1 MMTALPYAVALCRA
15 HLKPMSPPG
24 PSRVRYSAAVGGR
37 LDMSRRSILIA
48 LTPPKT
54 SISLSPMDWQDLET
68 FSFGDG
74 PDLANRLLELVLS
87 GTKRATCWAE
97 SQGLLSAEVGK
108 LMVVLDGQ
116 GVPKAVLKTI
126 ELTKRRFDEVD
137 EAFAYDE
144 GEGDRSLQYWREAP
158 TRYFT
163 RLGRY
168 APDMML
174 WCERFELV
182 ERID

>member
-1 MMTALPYAVALCRA
+1 MTQLGHGHPPNIFHSTGPRRIPSVEVRQVHCR
-15 HLKPMSPPG
+15 
-24 PSRVRYSAAVGGR
+24 
-37 LDMSRRSILIA
+37 ILITGA
-48 LTPPKT
+48 QLTELGSESTP
-54 SISLSPMDWQDLET
+54 SHMDWQNLET
-68 FSFGDG
+68 FSFGDD

-87 GTKRATCWAE
+87 ETKRATCWAE

-108 LMVVLDGQ
+108 MMVVLDGQ
-116 GVPKAVLKTI
+116 GVPKAILKTT

-144 GEGDRSLQYWREAP
+144 GEGDRSLQYWREAHM
-158 TRYFT
+158 RYFS

-182 ERID
+182 ELIG

>member
-1 MMTALPYAVALCRA
+1 MN
-15 HLKPMSPPG
+15 
-24 PSRVRYSAAVGGR
+24 
-37 LDMSRRSILIA
+37 
-48 LTPPKT
+48 
-54 SISLSPMDWQDLET
+54 WQDLEA

-87 GTKRATCWAE
+87 GTKCATCWAE

-144 GEGDRSLQYWREAP
+144 GEGDRSLQYWREAH

-174 WCERFELV
+174 WCERLNLSSALARPHPQWSNWKSFISAFWHRTDMPTALRDV
-182 ERID
+182 RC

>member
-1 MMTALPYAVALCRA
+1 MTPQRT
-15 HLKPMSPPG
+15 
-24 PSRVRYSAAVGGR
+24 SA
-37 LDMSRRSILIA
+37 DQ
-48 LTPPKT
+48 
-54 SISLSPMDWQDLET
+54 LSPLTAFKIRKHSFAMEWQHLET

-144 GEGDRSLQYWREAP
+144 GEGDRSLRYWREAHA
-158 TRYFT
+158 RYIHT
-163 RLGRY
+163 GHD
-168 APDMML
+168 A
-174 WCERFELV
+174 LV
-182 ERID
+182 RAV

>member
-1 MMTALPYAVALCRA
+1 ME
-15 HLKPMSPPG
+15 
-24 PSRVRYSAAVGGR
+24 
-37 LDMSRRSILIA
+37 
-48 LTPPKT
+48 
-54 SISLSPMDWQDLET
+54 WQHLET

-74 PDLANRLLELVLS
+74 PDLANRLLELVSL
-87 GTKRATCWAE
+87 GNKARD
-97 SQGLLSAEVGK
+97 LLGRELRDFSLLQVGM

-144 GEGDRSLQYWREAP
+144 GEGDRSLQYWREAHA
-158 TRYFT
+158 RYFS

-182 ERID
+182 ERIGRVR

>member
-1 MMTALPYAVALCRA
+1 MLAGEWERSLMTRMEVPLIRPLSGADRTCR
-15 HLKPMSPPG
+15 
-24 PSRVRYSAAVGGR
+24 
-37 LDMSRRSILIA
+37 RRSILIA

-87 GTKRATCWAE
+87 GTKRATCRAE

-137 EAFAYDE
+137 EAFAYEE
-144 GEGDRSLQYWREAP
+144 GEGDRSLQYWREAH

>member
-1 MMTALPYAVALCRA
+1 
-15 HLKPMSPPG
+15 
-24 PSRVRYSAAVGGR
+24 
-37 LDMSRRSILIA
+37 
-48 LTPPKT
+48 
-54 SISLSPMDWQDLET
+54 
-68 FSFGDG
+68 
-74 PDLANRLLELVLS
+74 
-87 GTKRATCWAE
+87 
-97 SQGLLSAEVGK
+97 
-108 LMVVLDGQ
+108 MVVLDGR

-144 GEGDRSLQYWREAP
+144 GEGDRSLQHWREAH
-158 TRYFT
+158 TQYFT

-182 ERID
+182 ERIG

>member
-1 MMTALPYAVALCRA
+1 MTPQRT
-15 HLKPMSPPG
+15 
-24 PSRVRYSAAVGGR
+24 SA
-37 LDMSRRSILIA
+37 DQ
-48 LTPPKT
+48 
-54 SISLSPMDWQDLET
+54 LSPLTAFKIRKHSFAMEWQHLET

-144 GEGDRSLQYWREAP
+144 GEGDRSLQYWREAHAG
-158 TRYFT
+158 YFS
-163 RLGRY
+163 RLGRW
-168 APDMML
+168 A
-174 WCERFELV
+174 
-182 ERID
+182 

>member
-1 MMTALPYAVALCRA
+1 
-15 HLKPMSPPG
+15 MSW
-24 PSRVRYSAAVGGR
+24 RDY
-37 LDMSRRSILIA
+37 
-48 LTPPKT
+48 
-54 SISLSPMDWQDLET
+54 ET
-68 FSFGDG
+68 FSFGDS
-74 PDLANRLLELVLS
+74 PELANELVELVLA

-108 LMVVLDGQ
+108 LMVALDGY
-116 GVPKAVLKTI
+116 GLPRAVLRTL

-137 EAFAYDE
+137 EDFAFDE
-144 GEGDRSLQYWREAP
+144 GEGDRSLGFWRDAH

-174 WCERFELV
+174 WCERFEVV
-182 ERID
+182 ELLAAAERGT

>member
-1 MMTALPYAVALCRA
+1 MPFMTLSGHSTFGMFCSVFAMPRA
-15 HLKPMSPPG
+15 
-24 PSRVRYSAAVGGR
+24 
-37 LDMSRRSILIA
+37 RRIVDI
-48 LTPPKT
+48 TQIRKHPFE
-54 SISLSPMDWQDLET
+54 MEWQNLET
-68 FSFGDG
+68 FSFGDS
-74 PDLANRLLELVLS
+74 PDLANRLVELVLS

-137 EAFAYDE
+137 EAFAFDE
-144 GEGDRSLQYWREAP
+144 GEGDRSLQYWREAH
-158 TRYFT
+158 TRYFM

-182 ERID
+182 ERIGSTPS

>member
-1 MMTALPYAVALCRA
+1 MSALLRRA
-15 HLKPMSPPG
+15 DTVS
-24 PSRVRYSAAVGGR
+24 AVGHVR
-37 LDMSRRSILIA
+37 LRARKRLRADKELA
-48 LTPPKT
+48 LTVAEAKF
-54 SISLSPMDWQDLET
+54 SLSCMDWRDLET

-74 PDLANRLLELVLS
+74 PDLANRLLVLVLS
-87 GTKRATCWAE
+87 GTKCATCWAE

-108 LMVVLDGQ
+108 MMVVLDGQ
-116 GVPKAVLKTI
+116 GVPKAIVKTI

-144 GEGDRSLQYWREAP
+144 GEGDRSLKYWREAH

-163 RLGRY
+163 RLGTY
-168 APDMML
+168 APDMVL

-182 ERID
+182 ERIG

>member
-1 MMTALPYAVALCRA
+1 MV
-15 HLKPMSPPG
+15 
-24 PSRVRYSAAVGGR
+24 
-37 LDMSRRSILIA
+37 
-48 LTPPKT
+48 
-54 SISLSPMDWQDLET
+54 
-68 FSFGDG
+68 

-144 GEGDRSLQYWREAP
+144 GEGDRSLQYWREAHA
-158 TRYFT
+158 RYFS

-168 APDMML
+168 TPDMML

-182 ERID
+182 ERIG